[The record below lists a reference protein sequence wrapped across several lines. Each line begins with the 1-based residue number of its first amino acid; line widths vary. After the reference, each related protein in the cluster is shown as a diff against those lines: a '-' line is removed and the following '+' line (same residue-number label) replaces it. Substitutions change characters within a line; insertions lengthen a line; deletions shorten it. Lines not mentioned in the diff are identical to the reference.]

1 MVDEWEMGMNG
12 KKWGLTWGMKMHGDE
27 WGRNGG

>member
-12 KKWGLTWGMKMHGDE
+12 NDWGLTWGIKMHGDE